1 MMEISVRSV
10 TPSGRESHSNESPL
24 SALVYSVET
33 KAAKRQIAQ
42 TPNG

>member
-1 MMEISVRSV
+1 MMEISARSV
-10 TPSGRESHSNESPL
+10 TPSGPESHSNESPL
-24 SALVYSVET
+24 PAVAYSVET